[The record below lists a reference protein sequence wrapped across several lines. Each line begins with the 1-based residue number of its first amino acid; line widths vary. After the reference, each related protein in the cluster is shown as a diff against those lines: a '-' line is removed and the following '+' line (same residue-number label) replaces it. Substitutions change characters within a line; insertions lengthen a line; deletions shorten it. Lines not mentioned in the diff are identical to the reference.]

1 MIQMKPLKFICLAF
15 VCNFA
20 LCTSIVVCGQDKH
33 QLDNFLDRPWT
44 PARHLSVPVDDIW
57 WTATGDQMAWMH
69 KNVHQIFPTVN
80 VYRQGPVSKLE
91 KAGQNPLQFQVETEE
106 GSLEL
111 DSFISSEASA
121 TLGMIILY
129 KGEIVFES
137 YPRMRP
143 HEKPIY
149 WSVTKV
155 MPALLVRL
163 FEERGLIDTARAINY
178 YVPELSSSAFSGIQ
192 VRNILDM
199 SSGLDCQDDYTD
211 RTSCY
216 YQYSMAIGDGHRDDD
231 SPDNPY
237 DFLQTLKAERVSAEG
252 SSFSYSGVN
261 TFILSWL
268 VESIAQKPF
277 HEVFTDEIWS
287 KIGAESDAS
296 FLAYRYGIPLTHGGF
311 LSNMRDMA
319 RFGLLFTPSYRAVS
333 DEKIVSEETLDLL
346 LNQPNPNLVNNDGS
360 HNSYQWDRI
369 FDDGFMF
376 KGGWGGQGILVNP
389 LLDVVAVYTGYYK
402 DDYSQVEVLEP
413 LLGALRRILTV
424 Q

>member
-1 MIQMKPLKFICLAF
+1 MIKKRQFKSIFLAF
-15 VCNFA
+15 VGDFT
-20 LCTSIVVCGQDKH
+20 LCASIVAYGQADDL
-33 QLDNFLDRPWT
+33 LDSFLERPWT

-57 WTATGDQMAWMH
+57 WTETGDQMAWMH
-69 KNVHQIFPTVN
+69 KNVHQLFPTVN
-80 VYRQGPVSKLE
+80 VYRRGPVSTLK
-91 KAGQNPLQFQVETEE
+91 KAAENSIQFQVETEE
-106 GSLEL
+106 GSLDL
-111 DSFISSEASA
+111 DTFISNEASA
-121 TLGMIILY
+121 TLGMIILHR
-129 KGEIVFES
+129 GEIVFES
-137 YPRMRP
+137 YPRMQP
-143 HEKPIY
+143 YEKPIY

-163 FEERGLIDTARAINY
+163 FEERGLIDTARSIGFY
-178 YVPELSSSAFSGIQ
+178 IPELLSSAFSGIK

-211 RTSCY
+211 RKSCY
-216 YQYSMAIGDGHRDDD
+216 YQYSMAIGDGYRDDN

-237 DFLQTLKAERVSAEG
+237 DFLRTLKAERVSAEG
-252 SSFSYSGVN
+252 LSFSYSGVN
-261 TFILSWL
+261 TFILGWL

-277 HEVFTDEIWS
+277 HEVFTEEIWS

-319 RFGLLFTPSYRAVS
+319 RFGLLFTPSYGVVS
-333 DEKIVSEETLDLL
+333 NDEIVSEETLDLL
-346 LNQPNPNLVNNDGS
+346 LNQPNPNLVQIDGS

-369 FDDGFMF
+369 YDDGFMF

-402 DDYSQVEVLEP
+402 DDFSQVGVLEP
-413 LLGALRRILTV
+413 LLGALRRSFAA